1 MALLRFRWHVGMAHL
16 CYPIKQKEFNYM
28 KKKYLNVEI
37 ELISLT
43 KEDIV
48 TLSQSGDNFIEDD
61 WN

>member
-1 MALLRFRWHVGMAHL
+1 
-16 CYPIKQKEFNYM
+16 M
-28 KKKYLNVEI
+28 KKEYLNVEI
-37 ELISLT
+37 ELVSLT